1 MTKKET
7 LSAGL
12 ANLLSGADQSV
23 KERKAP
29 GQEQQSEA
37 PTMEEGLSASESN
50 LLGTIEDEELRQE
63 LERRLY
69 RKRLIG
75 KGRPR
80 KDSKASKPSEGYG
93 RTSLIISLAK
103 WEKLREIALLETL
116 RLKDIV
122 ELAFDMVIE
131 RYESKHGEIKPQADR
146 KERDIKEIF

>member
-7 LSAGL
+7 MSAGL

-23 KERKAP
+23 KDRKAP
-29 GQEQQSEA
+29 GQEQQAEA
-37 PTMEEGLSASESN
+37 PTMEAELSDGEST
-50 LLGTIEDEELRQE
+50 LLGTIEDEELRRE

-80 KDSKASKPSEGYG
+80 KGSTAAKPSDGYS
-93 RTSLIISLAK
+93 RTSLIIPLAQ
-103 WEKLREIALLETL
+103 WEKIREIALLETL

-131 RYESKHGEIKPQADR
+131 RYESKHGEIKPQPR
-146 KERDIKEIF
+146 KERDIREIF